1 MVINTNFVFTIG
13 ILLTFLSDR
22 LIIGYLEN
30 ENIEN
35 IVKKLVISIFMLFS
49 FYYIRLAPSY
59 IRKWFIGLSLYFG
72 FLMLE
77 STYWYGVPFMYP
89 FVFSQVSIIY
99 SFFFVYLFYK
109 KFGNLN
115 INLLVVILLVAL
127 CFHVVILAPETL
139 RLSAFASHE
148 RPLHASTACVTLLPC
163 LYFFNRFFYYNKQS
177 SLWLFF
183 LTFGL
188 IVFFQHR
195 TVWIATLA
203 ALAINILLLIKKTDI
218 RPGMTSI
225 LSLVGYPFIVGFI
238 GISFIL
244 AEKPEVLE
252 KIMTDVEDIQNYKTQ
267 GTGSWRYNQYK
278 SYEPFI
284 QEHIITGM
292 RFKGFELPEQFYKA
306 YGDGEIQ
313 EFDDLTGHHIHI
325 SYVNYLFYFGI
336 IGLLLFDI
344 PAVFFV
350 ARKAWRMPKLSF
362 EQILFVS
369 CSASFV
375 SYAFAYDIKMFMYGY
390 TGLAL
395 YYLDK
400 ASSKDDNENI
410 LIDESI
416 FVEA

>member
-1 MVINTNFVFTIG
+1 MVINTNFIFTIG

-22 LIIGYLEN
+22 LVIGYIAN
-30 ENIEN
+30 ENAETIA
-35 IVKKLVISIFMLFS
+35 KKLVIGIFMVFS
-49 FYYIRLAPSY
+49 LYYIRIAPSY

-72 FLMLE
+72 FLTLE
-77 STYWYGVPFMYP
+77 SYYWYGVPFIYP

-99 SFFFVYLFYK
+99 TFFFIYLFYK

-115 INLLVVILLVAL
+115 INLLTFILLGAL
-127 CFHVVILAPETL
+127 FFHIAIVAPESFS
-139 RLSAFASHE
+139 LSAFTSHE
-148 RPLHASTACVTLLPC
+148 RGISASTAYITLLPC
-163 LYFFNRFFYYNKQS
+163 LYFFNRFFFYNKQI

-195 TVWIATLA
+195 TVWVATLV
-203 ALAINILLLIKKTDI
+203 ALILNILLLLKKTDI
-218 RPGMTSI
+218 QPRMTSI
-225 LSLVGYPFIVGFI
+225 LSLIGYPFIVGFI
-238 GISFIL
+238 GLSFVL
-244 AEKPEVLE
+244 AEKPEVLD

-284 QEHIITGM
+284 QDHLIAGM
-292 RFKGFELPEQFYKA
+292 RFEGFELPEQFYKSS
-306 YGDGEIQ
+306 GEGEIQ
-313 EFDDLTGHHIHI
+313 EFADMTGHHIHI

-336 IGLLLFDI
+336 IGLLLFDV
-344 PAVFFV
+344 PAVYFV
-350 ARKAWRMPKLSF
+350 ARKVWKIPKLSF
-362 EQILFVS
+362 EQIVFVS

-375 SYAFAYDIKMFMYGY
+375 SYAFAYNIPMFMYGY

-400 ASSKDDNENI
+400 VSTKEEAEVVDEDI
-410 LIDESI
+410 LITSQ
-416 FVEA
+416 